1 MPSRDRLGPR
11 PLRRAALTSWYS
23 FSNWNQRMG
32 REARAR
38 SSQKKPFEYLR
49 GVAMMGRWGVLTN
62 HTVDSLSIA
71 ETNCRTE
78 A

>member
-1 MPSRDRLGPR
+1 
-11 PLRRAALTSWYS
+11 
-23 FSNWNQRMG
+23 MG
-32 REARAR
+32 REAKAG
-38 SSQKKPFEYLR
+38 SFQKKPLEYLR

-71 ETNCRTE
+71 ETNCHTE